1 MSAFTNAFA
10 RASSVLAQTLND
22 GTCTYQGTSASGV
35 EVPYM
40 LERDVQ
46 LYDDDS
52 PARIATTIEVQVSA
66 IGDGRSRQGDRIVT
80 AGRTW
85 TVQQVIKDDGHWR
98 TLEVT

>member
-1 MSAFTNAFA
+1 MSRFGDHINRLDEAVMQHL
-10 RASSVLAQTLND
+10 SD
-22 GTCTYQGTSASGV
+22 GTCTYQGTATNGV

-46 LYDDDS
+46 LYDDEG

-66 IGDGRSRQGDRIVT
+66 IGDGRSRQGDRVIT
-80 AGRTW
+80 PSRTW

-98 TLEVT
+98 TMEVT